1 MLLDARQFEDLVGV
15 RDGLKKRKYARFGY
29 DGNAIILKAIEMRT
43 FGGMVRFF
51 LDKDGKP
58 HTTGSTTQ
66 PARIKDRFIMSAPGT
81 YVFMTQLKIAKLP
94 PGIVAKVIPTYE
106 IGTCGL
112 MIGSWVTK
120 GGHNL
125 DIPVLCTRRMEIYPD
140 YPFALL
146 VFDLEQTLDEEP
158 NGIVEEETRTEE
170 ETETEEESSEEDSSD
185 SDS

>member
-1 MLLDARQFEDLVGV
+1 MLLDARQFEDLVSV
-15 RDGLKKRKYARFGY
+15 REGLNKRKYTRFGY

-81 YVFMTQLKIAKLP
+81 YVFMTQLQIAELP

-158 NGIVEEETRTEE
+158 NGLKD
-170 ETETEEESSEEDSSD
+170 EESKGLKDGGSDEEDSSD